1 MKLSLKQLKTY
12 INEAILGNVVP
23 DFVLVQAIDDMV
35 KVVRQNL
42 MKFILMQKSQ
52 DPNTKATATQ
62 AMEEMIEGFRG
73 DVKEAFEIR
82 LEEFKGKM

>member
-52 DPNTKATATQ
+52 DSNTKGTATQ

-82 LEEFKGKM
+82 LEEFKGKI